1 MVSKAS
7 EDLPEP
13 LRPDIDRVDVG
24 SLHLVEKLAGI
35 GGKRF
40 HVAPLAFGV
49 NGIESERGFAGA
61 AQTRYDRQSIARNL
75 DVDILQVVLAR
86 AAHRNLGDGHLRST
100 LWTSVMWTGPKNCWR
115 VEIRSS
121 ISVS

>member
-61 AQTRYDRQSIARNL
+61 AQTRY
-75 DVDILQVVLAR
+75 
-86 AAHRNLGDGHLRST
+86 
-100 LWTSVMWTGPKNCWR
+100 
-115 VEIRSS
+115 RSS
-121 ISVS
+121 RRRVAPSGRETGGHRRKAFPRSAAGLRRKWYRKRARICRSRSDPL